1 MTLTVD
7 DVRQFATFQIK
18 SDPYK
23 GLVLVAAVLLLMG
36 LVDEPAACAAVA
48 SGCVPGGARTAVRS
62 SRSAGC
68 PGSEGDRFAAE
79 FDDVARA
86 LARR

>member
-36 LVDEPAACAAVA
+36 LVTSLRVRRRRIWLRAGRGSDGRTLVEV
-48 SGCVPGGARTAVRS
+48 GGL
-62 SRSAGC
+62 SR
-68 PGSEGDRFAAE
+68 SEGDRFAAE